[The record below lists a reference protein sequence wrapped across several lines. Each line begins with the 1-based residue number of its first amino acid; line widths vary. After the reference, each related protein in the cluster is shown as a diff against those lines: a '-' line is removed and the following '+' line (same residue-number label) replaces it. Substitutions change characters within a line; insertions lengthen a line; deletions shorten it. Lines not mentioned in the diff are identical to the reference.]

1 MQKIY
6 LVEQIK
12 RNLFLKRDLL
22 GIIDGHFK
30 VFQKV
35 FLKKIRM
42 TYSGEND
49 AKVALM
55 NKLKVIKGENH
66 DI

>member
-6 LVEQIK
+6 LIEQIK

-35 FLKKIRM
+35 LSGKIV
-42 TYSGEND
+42 TT
-49 AKVALM
+49 
-55 NKLKVIKGENH
+55 
-66 DI
+66 